1 MPGCVFKVSG
11 ECFDVDMYLASY
23 SHWKPER
30 VFRKGELRRHTKK
43 NAINGFSGF
52 NLMISESE
60 DFKIQIQD
68 AYNFIDLHSVELKRL
83 SFSFSKSYEE
93 HTFPY
98 ALFPSA
104 FVREAAKFDLSL
116 EVGMFQKV
124 KAYGERLKV
133 GKQS

>member
-1 MPGCVFKVSG
+1 
-11 ECFDVDMYLASY
+11 MYLASY

-83 SFSFSKSYEE
+83 RNIYDQKVELSFSFSKSYEE